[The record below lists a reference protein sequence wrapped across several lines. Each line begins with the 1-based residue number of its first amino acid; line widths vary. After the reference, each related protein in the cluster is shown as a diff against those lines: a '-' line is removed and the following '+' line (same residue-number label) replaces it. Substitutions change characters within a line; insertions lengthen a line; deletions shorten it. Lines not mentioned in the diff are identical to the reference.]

1 VSDHPIR
8 QVADAVTEAPATWG
22 SFRRGVLATFD
33 ELARDWES
41 RLGPEQLTALSAA
54 LQQIP
59 APSRALDVACGTGI
73 AADLVAGSFPS
84 AGVTA
89 LDLSFE
95 MLRAAVRKPRPH
107 SVRFVTGD
115 ASALPFPD
123 ATFDL
128 VTVLNGL
135 IFANEL
141 ARVLTPSG
149 VLAVAFS
156 SGADT
161 PIYVDPGK
169 LEGALIDGG
178 FIDVRSGRAGPGNW
192 ISARKPESIRR

>member
-8 QVADAVTEAPATWG
+8 LVADAVTGAPATWG
-22 SFRRGVLATFD
+22 SFRRQVLATFD
-33 ELARDWES
+33 ELAVDWES

-59 APSRALDVACGTGI
+59 APLRALDVACGTGI
-73 AADLVAGSFPS
+73 ATDLVAGSFPT
-84 AGVTA
+84 AKVTG

-107 SVRFVTGD
+107 SVEFVAGD
-115 ASALPFPD
+115 ASALPFAD

-156 SGADT
+156 SGEDT
-161 PIYVDPGK
+161 PIYVEPRK
-169 LEGALIDGG
+169 VEGALVDGG
-178 FIDVRSGRAGPGNW
+178 LTDVRHGFAGPGIW
-192 ISARKPESIRR
+192 MSARKPASIPR